1 MEKKDTVSH
10 CSCGTSWGARERSNL
25 TQLVDHATHEPVD
38 SDPSS
43 LPGDSNPLSIPGEPV
58 KGGFWEHTKM
68 LIPSVLVMLAFYTT
82 FVALFFFTYGKYV
95 EKQVVQANVR
105 LLVNDLVDNV
115 AFFGS
120 EVSPGHMA
128 ELHKALVHMQ
138 LPDTSASDKQVA
150 DDNKKLVKQTFK
162 VILGG
167 AAIALVMAV
176 LFWYFIVKQDWKVFG
191 FDIVTK
197 SLLLLL
203 VVAITEL
210 AYFTLIT
217 KNYRSIDP
225 NKAKKAIV
233 DSIIAEIKKRVPT
246 TPPPS
251 ASEEYV
257 EPYNPVT
264 MSLQDWQ
271 NFDNTLLLSGGVSA
285 GPSEYVPGGIGAGT
299 VVGGHV
305 RQNAQTAG
313 MY

>member
-1 MEKKDTVSH
+1 
-10 CSCGTSWGARERSNL
+10 
-25 TQLVDHATHEPVD
+25 
-38 SDPSS
+38 
-43 LPGDSNPLSIPGEPV
+43 
-58 KGGFWEHTKM
+58 
-68 LIPSVLVMLAFYTT
+68 MLAFYTT

-95 EKQVVQANVR
+95 EKQVVQANAR
-105 LLVNDLVDNV
+105 LLVSGLVDNV

-120 EVSPGHMA
+120 EVSPEHMA
-128 ELHKALVHMQ
+128 ELHQALVHMQ
-138 LPDTSASDKQVA
+138 LPDTSASDKKVA

-225 NKAKKAIV
+225 NKAKKTIV
-233 DSIIAEIKKRVPT
+233 DSMIAEIKKRVPA

-271 NFDNTLLLSGGVSA
+271 NFDNTLLLSGGVAA
-285 GPSEYVPGGIGAGT
+285 GPSEYVPGGIGTGT

>member
-1 MEKKDTVSH
+1 MEKKDTASH
-10 CSCGTSWGARERSNL
+10 CSGARERSNL
-25 TQLVDHATHEPVD
+25 TQRVDYATHEQVD
-38 SDPSS
+38 SDPFS
-43 LPGDSNPLSIPGEPV
+43 LPGGSLGEPV
-58 KGGFWEHTKM
+58 EGGFWEHTKM

-82 FVALFFFTYGKYV
+82 FVAIFFFTYGKYV
-95 EKQVVQANVR
+95 EKQVVQANAR
-105 LLVNDLVDNV
+105 LLVSSLVDNV

-120 EVSPGHMA
+120 EISPEHM
-128 ELHKALVHMQ
+128 EDLHKALSNMQ

-191 FDIVTK
+191 FNIVTK

-225 NKAKKAIV
+225 NKAKKTIV
-233 DSIIAEIKKRVPT
+233 DSMIAEIKKRVPP
-246 TPPPS
+246 TPQ
-251 ASEEYV
+251 EEYV

-271 NFDNTLLLSGGVSA
+271 NFDNTLLLSGGVAA